1 MFVFALVAPPGPAPT
16 TFPGPERAPEVA
28 SAPGVARTDE
38 QTGEQRKRDRWMLSL
53 EGVVRAP
60 SDVGFQAGVEV
71 PYRLRFTA
79 GFGFMPAE
87 WITGFVAQA
96 TSDSRAR
103 AVLDLPSYRG
113 TIWRTQLGYRP
124 FKKLGLYFDAGY
136 ARATIHGSFELPPT
150 LFGEDLDGQG
160 SYAIDSSLD
169 IWLFETGYQ
178 WQIARRAVFA
188 AGLGVMSTFNAN
200 TRVSASAGAPESSEF
215 TSGARQANDALER
228 YGTIP
233 FFTLRAG
240 VDLL

>member
-1 MFVFALVAPPGPAPT
+1 MFALVVPPGPAPT

-28 SAPGVARTDE
+28 RPASAPRADERTS
-38 QTGEQRKRDRWMLSL
+38 EQRKRDRWLLAL

-60 SDVGFQAGVEV
+60 SDVGIQAGVEF
-71 PYRLRFTA
+71 PFRLRFVA

-87 WITGFVAQA
+87 WITGFVANTTNDA
-96 TSDSRAR
+96 RAR

-113 TIWRTQLGYRP
+113 TLWRTQLGYRP
-124 FKKLGLYFDAGY
+124 FKKLGFYLDAGY

-150 LFGEDLDGQG
+150 LLGEELDEQG
-160 SYAIDSSLD
+160 SYTIDSSLD
-169 IWLFETGYQ
+169 IWLLEAGYQ
-178 WQIARRAVFA
+178 WQLAERAVLA
-188 AGLGVMSTFNAN
+188 AGLGVMSTFNAD

-215 TSGARQANDALER
+215 VSGAQQANEALER